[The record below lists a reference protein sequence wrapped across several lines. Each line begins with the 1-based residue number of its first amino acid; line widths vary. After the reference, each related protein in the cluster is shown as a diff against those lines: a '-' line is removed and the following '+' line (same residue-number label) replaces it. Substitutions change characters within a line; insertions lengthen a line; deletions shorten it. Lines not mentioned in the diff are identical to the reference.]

1 MMKFIKEN
9 YYIIPTLISIIIA
22 LCMYFKIKSEVYATE
37 EDKKNELI
45 EKILKEVPTLEKE
58 KLNELNLESLEKI
71 IDEMEEEKRKEIEK
85 EIFLKK

>member
-1 MMKFIKEN
+1 MKIIKEY

-22 LCMYFKIKSEVYATE
+22 LCMDFNIRNRVYATE

-71 IDEMEEEKRKEIEK
+71 IDEIEEKKRKEIEK
-85 EIFLKK
+85 EILLEK

>member
-1 MMKFIKEN
+1 MDFNIRN
-9 YYIIPTLISIIIA
+9 R
-22 LCMYFKIKSEVYATE
+22 VYATE

-71 IDEMEEEKRKEIEK
+71 IDEIEEKKRKEIEK
-85 EIFLKK
+85 EIFL

>member
-1 MMKFIKEN
+1 MMKLIKEY

-37 EDKKNELI
+37 EDEKNELI

>member
-1 MMKFIKEN
+1 MMKFTKE
-9 YYIIPTLISIIIA
+9 YYYLIPMLILIITAIY
-22 LCMYFKIKSEVYATE
+22 MYFDAKNKVYATE
-37 EDKKNELI
+37 EDKKNKLI

>member
-1 MMKFIKEN
+1 MMKFTKE
-9 YYIIPTLISIIIA
+9 YYYLIPMFILIITVIY
-22 LCMYFKIKSEVYATE
+22 MYFDIKNKVYATE
-37 EDKKNELI
+37 EDKKNKLI

-71 IDEMEEEKRKEIEK
+71 IDEMEEKKRKEIEK

>member
-1 MMKFIKEN
+1 MMKLIKEY